1 MIPVILGGV
10 AAVAGGKKAY
20 SYFKKRSQEKAE
32 QRAREEAER
41 KAEEERIE
49 AERKAELARIA
60 AEMKALAEKKEREE
74 KAAIRK
80 DVVHE
85 MEKEQRE
92 KYNMAMMIAAASGVK
107 PANPEEDGFVPNLN
121 EDDIEYEVNKRY
133 QASQEEKAKE
143 SKINNLMES
152 MRDEVLKSRKEC
164 KNLNEQLEEARREL
178 DHAKA
183 LANNAASAAAAANNR
198 ASDAEY
204 ELRKLNGDYYW

>member
-20 SYFKKRSQEKAE
+20 SYFKKRSHEKAE

-60 AEMKALAEKKEREE
+60 AEMKALAEQKEREE

-107 PANPEEDGFVPNLN
+107 PANSEEDGFVPNLN

-133 QASQEEKAKE
+133 LASQEEKAKE
-143 SKINNLMES
+143 FKINNLMES

-164 KNLNEQLEEARREL
+164 KNLTEQLAEAREEL
-178 DHAKA
+178 QNAKRMA
-183 LANNAASAAAAANNR
+183 KNAADAAESANSR

-204 ELRKLNGDYYW
+204 ELRKLNSDYYW

>member
-1 MIPVILGGV
+1 MIPVIIGGV

-20 SYFKKRSQEKAE
+20 DYLKKRSKEKAE

-49 AERKAELARIA
+49 AERQAELARIA
-60 AEMKALAEKKEREE
+60 AEKKALAEQKEREE
-74 KAAIRK
+74 KEAIRK

-107 PANPEEDGFVPNLN
+107 PVNPEENGFTPILN

-133 QASQEEKAKE
+133 QASQEVKAKE
-143 SKINNLMES
+143 AKINNLMKS
-152 MRDEVLKSRKEC
+152 MRDEVRKGREESA
-164 KNLNEQLEEARREL
+164 KLSVQLEEAQK
-178 DHAKA
+178 D
-183 LANNAASAAAAANNR
+183 LADTKR
-198 ASDAEY
+198 MAENY
-204 ELRKLNGDYYW
+204 RFERLQKGESYL